1 MAEINVKQYYEGED
15 GFLIPSEY
23 TISFNSAKK
32 SDLSGLFGKYKA
44 LYVDAG
50 ESYVDVKV
58 PEDPS
63 LIHVVVNEISE
74 MLKWA
79 KEIDGEFQE
88 SEENIFADPYDSKA
102 VYRSSLPSE
111 DNFSASQMDAHFISS
126 EKFVKNEENL
136 KENRKEKNSFVY
148 DFSSESEV
156 NPDLVSVSLNDEME
170 ETSYDDL
177 HAQNDAVSQN
187 SLSDDIKKE
196 ILAESAKVI
205 TGEKGDGGSA
215 MADSLQTKATK
226 EPSFGDEFEYLE
238 LKPDYSEPDDSL
250 ISELSED
257 NNFGTEEL
265 SLPGEDSDLSLLDS
279 DDSFVPDLIELD
291 TSVSDEISPFGEDSD
306 LSLLDSDDSFAPD
319 LIEP

>member
-74 MLKWA
+74 MLQWA
-79 KEIDGEFQE
+79 KDIDGEYQE
-88 SEENIFADPYDSKA
+88 SENNIFADPYDSKA
-102 VYRSSLPSE
+102 VYRSSLLSE
-111 DNFSASQMDAHFISS
+111 DNLSASQMDAHFLSS

-136 KENRKEKNSFVY
+136 KENRKEKTSFVY
-148 DFSSESEV
+148 DFSSESEL
-156 NPDLVSVSLNDEME
+156 NPDLVSVSVNDEME

-177 HAQNDAVSQN
+177 HVQNDAVSQN
-187 SLSDDIKKE
+187 SLSDDIKQE
-196 ILAESAKVI
+196 NLAESAKI
-205 TGEKGDGGSA
+205 TTGEKGDGGSA
-215 MADSLQTKATK
+215 MADPLLTKAAS
-226 EPSFGDEFEYLE
+226 EPFFEDEFEYLE
-238 LKPDYSEPDDSL
+238 LKPEYSEPDASL
-250 ISELSED
+250 ISELSEE
-257 NNFGTEEL
+257 NYSGTDEL
-265 SLPGEDSDLSLLDS
+265 SPFGDDSDLSSLDS
-279 DDSFVPDLIELD
+279 
-291 TSVSDEISPFGEDSD
+291 
-306 LSLLDSDDSFAPD
+306 
-319 LIEP
+319 